1 MANIEKI
8 RTSISNVDGE
18 VLKDTLAILLSS
30 KNSATTNSTRS
41 ANSPDVQN
49 FDNFAQVISWLK
61 SKYDFQELRAF
72 YTEADLVY
80 VNTGD
85 RKVLLSDTSVKPVE
99 IEKRANS
106 EFDDAWE
113 PVISK
118 TQIERNETRRQEEKK
133 LVTEGSQDINNAF
146 EPLKKKGRFSNLE
159 L

>member
-1 MANIEKI
+1 
-8 RTSISNVDGE
+8 
-18 VLKDTLAILLSS
+18 
-30 KNSATTNSTRS
+30 
-41 ANSPDVQN
+41 VQN